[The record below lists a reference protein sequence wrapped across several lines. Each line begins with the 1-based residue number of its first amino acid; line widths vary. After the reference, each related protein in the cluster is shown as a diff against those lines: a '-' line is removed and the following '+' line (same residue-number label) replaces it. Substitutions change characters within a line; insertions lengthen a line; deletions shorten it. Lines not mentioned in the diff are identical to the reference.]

1 MAGWREAAAVA
12 VGGLIGTGI
21 RLTLDTVIPHA
32 DTTFPLS
39 TLLINIVGSFL
50 LGLLVSTLWKHPGF
64 PSWAKAGLGAGTI
77 GSFTTFSA
85 FAVSLVAEVHN
96 GLIVL
101 AIVYFVLTMVLGFA
115 AAAVGIHLGGGARN
129 DRDTVDE

>member
-1 MAGWREAAAVA
+1 VAGWREAAAVA
-12 VGGLIGTGI
+12 AGGLIGTGI
-21 RLTLDTVIPHA
+21 RLTLDAVIPHT

-50 LGLLVSTLWKHPGF
+50 LGLLVSTLWKRPGF

-96 GLIVL
+96 GLIGLTV
-101 AIVYFVLTMVLGFA
+101 IYFVLTMVLGFA
-115 AAAVGIHLGGGARN
+115 AAASGIRLGGRAHN